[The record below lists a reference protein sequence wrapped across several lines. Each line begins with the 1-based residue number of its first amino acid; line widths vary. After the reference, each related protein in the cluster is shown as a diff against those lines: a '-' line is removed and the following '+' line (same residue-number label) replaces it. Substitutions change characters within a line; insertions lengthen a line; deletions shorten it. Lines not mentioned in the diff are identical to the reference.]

1 MGLGGIVSSYF
12 GKKGASKANAA
23 LQEGYRQA
31 REQYNKGYTDIQNM
45 YEPYL
50 TPATQGYTNYVNTIN
65 GDTSAFSASP
75 WGQSFNDYV
84 MNNTINKLQG
94 TAAAQGSLNS
104 GNTLKELQTNIQ
116 SILTNDYLNRLGTY
130 LGYNQNLG
138 QIGLNITNTMGAYRD
153 QLANNLA
160 GTYTGAAQAN
170 AANQMAKYKALG
182 NMWGTA
188 VDEVEQGAMAALA
201 MSDRRLKENIKPVG
215 KLDNGLTVYVFNYKG
230 DKTPQIG
237 LIAQEVQKVKPE
249 AVAEG
254 DDGFLRVNY
263 ALAVKE

>member
-23 LQEGYRQA
+23 IQEGYRQA

-153 QLANNLA
+153 QLANNLT

-170 AANQMAKYKALG
+170 AANQMAKYQALG
-182 NMWGTA
+182 NMWGGA
-188 VDEVEQGAMAALA
+188 VDFAMNALTPFGSSGTGKDSA
-201 MSDRRLKENIKPVG
+201 MYNYGSSLGEIIK
-215 KLDNGLTVYVFNYKG
+215 
-230 DKTPQIG
+230 
-237 LIAQEVQKVKPE
+237 
-249 AVAEG
+249 
-254 DDGFLRVNY
+254 GFL
-263 ALAVKE
+263 